1 MGPTGIGKTD
11 LAFQLYDSSDVEIIS
26 VDSVQVYKHLNIGS
40 GKPDKTV
47 LKKYPHKLIDV
58 IEPHESYSTGKFQTD
73 CIKEIKAINA
83 SNKTPLLVGG
93 TMLYFKNLF
102 NGLSEL
108 PESTEE
114 IREEVEL
121 ECQQKG
127 LKAMHD
133 YLKEIDSLSARNI
146 HPNDAQRIKRAV
158 EVYRLTNKPLS
169 LLHQESL
176 VEMHEDLKP
185 FDIHQFAIKPK
196 DKEIHRDKVATRFQD
211 MIDKGLINEVEGL
224 LNKKQM
230 NSGKSSLKSV
240 GYKQVSDYLE
250 GHLSFDE
257 MISKAV
263 TATRQLAKRQMT
275 WLRSWNRVIWLEE
288 ESGNNLEIVLDTI
301 N

>member
-1 MGPTGIGKTD
+1 
-11 LAFQLYDSSDVEIIS
+11 
-26 VDSVQVYKHLNIGS
+26 
-40 GKPDKTV
+40 
-47 LKKYPHKLIDV
+47 
-58 IEPHESYSTGKFQTD
+58 
-73 CIKEIKAINA
+73 
-83 SNKTPLLVGG
+83 
-93 TMLYFKNLF
+93 
-102 NGLSEL
+102 
-108 PESTEE
+108 
-114 IREEVEL
+114 
-121 ECQQKG
+121 
-127 LKAMHD
+127 
-133 YLKEIDSLSARNI
+133 
-146 HPNDAQRIKRAV
+146 
-158 EVYRLTNKPLS
+158 
-169 LLHQESL
+169 
-176 VEMHEDLKP
+176 MHEDLKP

-196 DKEIHRDKVATRFQD
+196 DKEIHRHKVATRFQD
-211 MIDKGLINEVEGL
+211 MIDKGLIIEVEGL

>member
-11 LAFQLYDSSDVEIIS
+11 LAFQLYDSSEVEIIS

-121 ECQQKG
+121 EYQQKG

-133 YLKEIDSLSARNI
+133 YLKEIDSLSAKNI
-146 HPNDAQRIKRAV
+146 HPNDAQRIKRAI

-288 ESGNNLEIVLDTI
+288 ESGNNLDIVLDTI

>member
-73 CIKEIKAINA
+73 CIKEIKIINA

-121 ECQQKG
+121 EYQQKG
-127 LKAMHD
+127 LKAMYD
-133 YLKEIDSLSARNI
+133 YLKEIDSLSAKNI
-146 HPNDAQRIKRAV
+146 HPNDAQRIKRAI

-288 ESGNNLEIVLDTI
+288 ESGNNLDIVLDTI

>member
-58 IEPHESYSTGKFQTD
+58 IEPHESYSTGKFQAD
-73 CIKEIKAINA
+73 CIKEIKIINA

-121 ECQQKG
+121 EYQQKG
-127 LKAMHD
+127 LKAMYD
-133 YLKEIDSLSARNI
+133 YLKEIDSLSAKNI
-146 HPNDAQRIKRAV
+146 HPNDAQRIKRAI

>member
-11 LAFQLYDSSDVEIIS
+11 LAFQLYDSSAVEIIS

-121 ECQQKG
+121 EYKQKG

-133 YLKEIDSLSARNI
+133 YLKEIDSLSAKNI
-146 HPNDAQRIKRAV
+146 HPNDAQRIKRAI

-196 DKEIHRDKVATRFQD
+196 DKEIHRHKVATRFQD
-211 MIDKGLINEVEGL
+211 MIDKGLIIEVEGL

>member
-1 MGPTGIGKTD
+1 
-11 LAFQLYDSSDVEIIS
+11 
-26 VDSVQVYKHLNIGS
+26 
-40 GKPDKTV
+40 
-47 LKKYPHKLIDV
+47 
-58 IEPHESYSTGKFQTD
+58 
-73 CIKEIKAINA
+73 
-83 SNKTPLLVGG
+83 
-93 TMLYFKNLF
+93 
-102 NGLSEL
+102 
-108 PESTEE
+108 
-114 IREEVEL
+114 
-121 ECQQKG
+121 
-127 LKAMHD
+127 MHD
-133 YLKEIDSLSARNI
+133 YLKEIDSLSAKNI
-146 HPNDAQRIKRAV
+146 HPNDAQRIKRAI

-196 DKEIHRDKVATRFQD
+196 DKEIHRHKVATRFQD
-211 MIDKGLINEVEGL
+211 MIDKGLIIEVEGL

>member
-121 ECQQKG
+121 EYQQKG

-133 YLKEIDSLSARNI
+133 YLKEIDSLSAKNI

-211 MIDKGLINEVEGL
+211 MIDKGLINEVEDL

>member
-121 ECQQKG
+121 EYQQKG

-133 YLKEIDSLSARNI
+133 YLKEIDSLSAKNI
-146 HPNDAQRIKRAV
+146 HPNDAQRIKRAI

-288 ESGNNLEIVLDTI
+288 ESGNNLDIVLDTI

>member
-121 ECQQKG
+121 EYQQKG

-133 YLKEIDSLSARNI
+133 YLKEIDSLSAKNI
-146 HPNDAQRIKRAV
+146 HPNDAQRIKRAI

-169 LLHQESL
+169 FLHQESL

-288 ESGNNLEIVLDTI
+288 ESGNNLDIVLDTI